1 MLYDDVCD
9 DKSWHCD
16 TENFTDY
23 RNRVFHVF
31 DYLKVAPLKIRNG
44 SGHKTFAPKV

>member
-1 MLYDDVCD
+1 MKKASVTRLIWLDKVKWYMMNDDVCD

-31 DYLKVAPLKIRNG
+31 D
-44 SGHKTFAPKV
+44 